1 MRQPVVTGRVENI
14 VDRGARRRRAGGV
27 VWLLIAIA
35 GAALLVWLREPRW
48 WRLALAL
55 PFGLAALGFI
65 QARERT

>member
-1 MRQPVVTGRVENI
+1 VSGRVENI

-27 VWLLIAIA
+27 VWLVVAIT
-35 GAALLVWLREPRW
+35 AAAVLVWLREPRW
-48 WRLALAL
+48 WRLTLAL